1 MANEASPC
9 PCDIGHRL
17 EYGGMGR
24 EVQVEHIRAY
34 VTGPPADTGKAVIV
48 VQDIFGWEL
57 PNTRYMADLIA
68 GNGYTTIVPDF
79 FVGKEPW
86 SPSADMKTFP
96 EWFKSRDA
104 RKVDKEV
111 DAVLRYLTQQCGAQ
125 KVGIVGFCWG
135 GIVVHHVMTKYPQ
148 IRAGVSVYGIVKD
161 SEDVYD
167 LKNPTLFIFAEN
179 DVVIPLE
186 QVSLLTQ
193 KLKQHCRVDHQVKTF
208 TGQTHGFVHRKKEDC
223 QPADKPYIDEA
234 RRNLV
239 EWLHKFV

>member
-34 VTGPPADTGKAVIV
+34 VTRPPADTGKAVIV

-135 GIVVHHVMTKYPQ
+135 GIVVHHVMTKYRQ
-148 IRAGVSVYGIVKD
+148 IRAGVSVYGLSADPEIEATLQGGSS
-161 SEDVYD
+161 SEDFHGADPRLCAPQEGRLPAGRQALHRRGPQEPGGVAAQVRVAAGGLTPHSCFVPTD
-167 LKNPTLFIFAEN
+167 RKCLAHLVLLKKI
-179 DVVIPLE
+179 
-186 QVSLLTQ
+186 
-193 KLKQHCRVDHQVKTF
+193 
-208 TGQTHGFVHRKKEDC
+208 
-223 QPADKPYIDEA
+223 
-234 RRNLV
+234 
-239 EWLHKFV
+239 

>member
-17 EYGGMGR
+17 EYGGMGH

-34 VTGPPADTGKAVIV
+34 VTRPRADTGKAIIV
-48 VQDIFGWEL
+48 VQDIFGWKL
-57 PNTRYMADLIA
+57 PNTWYMADLIA

-86 SPSADMKTFP
+86 NPSWEMKTFP
-96 EWFKSRDA
+96 EWLKSRDA

-111 DAVLRYLTQQCGAQ
+111 EAVLRYLTQQCGAQ
-125 KVGIVGFCWG
+125 RVGIVGFCWG
-135 GIVVHHVMTKYPQ
+135 GTVVHHVMTKYPQ
-148 IRAGVSVYGIVKD
+148 IRAGVSLYGIVKD

-179 DVVIPLE
+179 DFVISLE
-186 QVSLLTQ
+186 QFLCTSGL
-193 KLKQHCRVDHQVKTF
+193 F
-208 TGQTHGFVHRKKEDC
+208 
-223 QPADKPYIDEA
+223 ADPE
-234 RRNLV
+234 V
-239 EWLHKFV
+239 EGTLQG